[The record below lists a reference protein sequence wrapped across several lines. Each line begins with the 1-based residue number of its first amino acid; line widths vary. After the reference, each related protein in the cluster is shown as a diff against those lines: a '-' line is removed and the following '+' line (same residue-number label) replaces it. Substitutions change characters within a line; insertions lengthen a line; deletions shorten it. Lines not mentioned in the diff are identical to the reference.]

1 VNPQSADAAAHAP
14 TRADVRPKQRIGIPW
29 GKGPDTL
36 DDLPRPSRSTKS
48 VEISRVPY
56 LPGLDGMRALAVV
69 AVMVYHA
76 NADWLPGG
84 YLGVEV
90 FFVISGYLITL
101 LLISEKERTS
111 TVDMKHFWYR
121 RARRL
126 LPALFT
132 MLIALTIWTALFD
145 RDALGKLRGDV
156 IAALLY
162 VSNWYQIWTG
172 AGYTAA
178 NEFAPLRHLWS
189 LAVEEQFYVV
199 WPLVMFALL
208 RGGSRRIADIS
219 RWLVVAALG
228 ITIVTAL
235 VYTSGPIGTPE
246 VTPDAYWSVFGR
258 EISKFDWSYL
268 GTFSRAAGLLLG
280 AAFAMVWRPVAVM
293 RGPLRTKG
301 PLLDLVALVGFVA
314 LAAMVWWMWLIGPDG
329 GNPVLFRGGFVLC
342 AIATLM
348 MIAAVTH
355 ERAVTSK
362 VLSIP
367 VLLWIGTRSYGLYL
381 YHWPIYQIIR
391 NIAGVH
397 LKFHEFVFAMIAT
410 GIITEL
416 SYRFIETPIR
426 KGTMGESWRR
436 LRRSPATGAR
446 NALLAGGVVVA
457 AFSVFAGVSLAT
469 ADVVENEVRQS
480 LDEAE
485 ASTCDVVNDPNCDGV
500 DDAAAPEVVAPPEAT
515 TGDAPEGT
523 AATDPAGSIAVAP
536 PVAETTTTVPPA
548 PITQLALGD
557 SVMLGAAPQL
567 SEQGFVV
574 DAVESRQFSD
584 GTDTIS
590 ALNEQGRL
598 GDLVVV
604 HLGTNGNINEADMSR
619 MMEALAG
626 VPQVLLLT
634 IDVDRDWTA
643 ANNGL
648 IYDAVNTYPNVS
660 LLDWAGLADSCP
672 GDCFA
677 SDGYHLRADGKRYYT
692 DLIVGALQNPT

>member
-1 VNPQSADAAAHAP
+1 MTATADASDVPTRTSTRPTGRARRRSGSAD
-14 TRADVRPKQRIGIPW
+14 
-29 GKGPDTL
+29 
-36 DDLPRPSRSTKS
+36 
-48 VEISRVPY
+48 ISRVPY
-56 LPGLDGMRALAVV
+56 LPGLDGMRALAVA

-76 NADWLPGG
+76 NPDWLPGG

-111 TVDMKHFWYR
+111 TVDMKQFWFR

-132 MLIALTIWTALFD
+132 MLIAITIWTSLFD
-145 RDALGKLRGDV
+145 RSALGKLRGDV

-219 RWLVVAALG
+219 RWLVLAALG

-301 PLLDLVALVGFVA
+301 RLLDLVGLIGFVA
-314 LAAMVWWMWLIGPDG
+314 LAAMAWLMWLIGPDG
-329 GNPVLFRGGFVLC
+329 GNPFLFRGGFLLC

-348 MIAAVTH
+348 MVAAVTH

-391 NIAGVH
+391 DIAGNH
-397 LKFHEFVFAMIAT
+397 LKFYEFVFAMILT

-426 KGTMGESWRR
+426 KGTLGASLARI
-436 LRRSPATGAR
+436 RRSPVSGPRTALYSIGA
-446 NALLAGGVVVA
+446 VVA
-457 AFSVFAGVSLAT
+457 ALTVFAGVSLAT
-469 ADVVENEVRQS
+469 APVEENEVRQT
-480 LDEAE
+480 LDEGAE
-485 ASTCDVVNDPNCDGV
+485 FTCDVVNDPTCSG
-500 DDAAAPEVVAPPEAT
+500 DD
-515 TGDAPEGT
+515 
-523 AATDPAGSIAVAP
+523 ATDPAVVTDVSTAPADSTDPSGSAVP
-536 PVAETTTTVPPA
+536 PAVVETTTTTTAPPVPIA
-548 PITQLALGD
+548 QFALGD
-557 SVMLGAAPQL
+557 SVMLGAAGEL
-567 SEQGFVV
+567 ATRGYTV
-574 DAVESRQFSD
+574 DAKESRQFSD
-584 GTDTIS
+584 GRAIV
-590 ALNEQGRL
+590 EQLRDDGRL
-598 GDLVVV
+598 GDVVVV
-604 HLGTNGNINEADMSR
+604 HLGTNGNIDPNDLTA
-619 MMEALAG
+619 MMDALAG

-634 IDVDRDWTA
+634 IDVDREWTA
-643 ANNGL
+643 GNNDL
-648 IYDAVNTYPNVS
+648 IFNAASTYPNASV
-660 LLDWAGLADSCP
+660 LYWADLADSCP
-672 GDCFA
+672 GDCFQ
-677 SDGYHLRADGKRYYT
+677 SDGYHLRPDGQAYYAA
-692 DLIVGALQNPT
+692 LIDGALEAPALTSSA

>member
-1 VNPQSADAAAHAP
+1 MTAAADASDVPTRTSTRPTARTRRRSGSAD
-14 TRADVRPKQRIGIPW
+14 
-29 GKGPDTL
+29 
-36 DDLPRPSRSTKS
+36 
-48 VEISRVPY
+48 ISRVPY
-56 LPGLDGMRALAVV
+56 LPGLDGMRALAVA

-76 NADWLPGG
+76 NPDWLPGG

-111 TVDMKHFWYR
+111 TVDMKQFWFR

-132 MLIALTIWTALFD
+132 MLIAITIWTSLFD
-145 RDALGKLRGDV
+145 RSALGKLRGDV

-219 RWLVVAALG
+219 RWLVLAALG
-228 ITIVTAL
+228 ITLVTAL

-301 PLLDLVALVGFVA
+301 RLLDLVGLIGFVA
-314 LAAMVWWMWLIGPDG
+314 LAAMAWLMWLIGPDG
-329 GNPVLFRGGFVLC
+329 GNPFLFRGGFLLC

-348 MIAAVTH
+348 MVAAVTH
-355 ERAVTSK
+355 ERAATSK

-391 NIAGVH
+391 DIAGNH
-397 LKFHEFVFAMIAT
+397 LKFYEFVFAMILT

-426 KGTMGESWRR
+426 KGTLGASLARI
-436 LRRSPATGAR
+436 RRSPVSGPRTALYSIGA
-446 NALLAGGVVVA
+446 VVA
-457 AFSVFAGVSLAT
+457 ALTVFAGVSLAT
-469 ADVVENEVRQS
+469 APVEENEVRQT
-480 LDEAE
+480 LDEGAE
-485 ASTCDVVNDPNCDGV
+485 FTCDVVNDPTCSG
-500 DDAAAPEVVAPPEAT
+500 DD
-515 TGDAPEGT
+515 
-523 AATDPAGSIAVAP
+523 ATDPAVVTDVSNAPADSTDPSGSAVP
-536 PVAETTTTVPPA
+536 PAVVETTTTTTAPPVPIA
-548 PITQLALGD
+548 QFALGD
-557 SVMLGAAPQL
+557 SVMLGAAGEL
-567 SEQGFVV
+567 ANRGYTV
-574 DAVESRQFSD
+574 DAKESRQFSD
-584 GTDTIS
+584 GRAII
-590 ALNEQGRL
+590 EQLRADGRL
-598 GDLVVV
+598 GDVVVV
-604 HLGTNGNINEADMSR
+604 HLGTNGNINPDDLTA
-619 MMEALAG
+619 MMDALSG

-634 IDVDRDWTA
+634 IDVDREWTA
-643 ANNGL
+643 GNNDL
-648 IYDAVNTYPNVS
+648 IFSAASTYPNASV
-660 LLDWAGLADSCP
+660 LYWADLADSCP
-672 GDCFA
+672 GDCFQ
-677 SDGYHLRADGKRYYT
+677 SDGYHLRPDGQKYYAE
-692 DLIVGALQNPT
+692 LIDGALEALT

>member
-1 VNPQSADAAAHAP
+1 
-14 TRADVRPKQRIGIPW
+14 
-29 GKGPDTL
+29 
-36 DDLPRPSRSTKS
+36 
-48 VEISRVPY
+48 
-56 LPGLDGMRALAVV
+56 MRALAVA

-76 NADWLPGG
+76 NPDWLPGG

-111 TVDMKHFWYR
+111 TVDMKQFWFR

-132 MLIALTIWTALFD
+132 MLIALTIWTSLFE

-219 RWLVVAALG
+219 RWLVLAALG

-301 PLLDLVALVGFVA
+301 RLLDLVGLIGFVA
-314 LAAMVWWMWLIGPDG
+314 LAAMAWLMWLIGPDG
-329 GNPVLFRGGFVLC
+329 GNPFLFRGGFLLC

-348 MIAAVTH
+348 MVAAVTH
-355 ERAVTSK
+355 ERAATSK

-391 NIAGVH
+391 DIAGNH
-397 LKFHEFVFAMIAT
+397 LKFYEFVFAMILT

-416 SYRFIETPIR
+416 SYRFVETPIR
-426 KGTMGESWRR
+426 KGTLGASLARI
-436 LRRSPATGAR
+436 RRSPVSGPRTALYSIGA
-446 NALLAGGVVVA
+446 VVA
-457 AFSVFAGVSLAT
+457 ALTVFAGVSLAT
-469 ADVVENEVRQS
+469 APVEENEVRQT
-480 LDEAE
+480 LDEGAE
-485 ASTCDVVNDPNCDGV
+485 FTCDVVNNPTCS
-500 DDAAAPEVVAPPEAT
+500 DAEPTDTAVVTGESIAPA
-515 TGDAPEGT
+515 DS
-523 AATDPAGSIAVAP
+523 TDPSGSVVP
-536 PVAETTTTVPPA
+536 PVVVETTTTTAPPA
-548 PITQLALGD
+548 SIARFALGD
-557 SVMLGAAPQL
+557 SVMLGAAGEL
-567 SEQGFVV
+567 TERGYTV
-574 DAVESRQFSD
+574 DAKESRQFSD
-584 GTDTIS
+584 GRSIV
-590 ALNEQGRL
+590 EQLRADGRL
-598 GDLVVV
+598 GGVVVV
-604 HLGTNGNINEADMSR
+604 HLGTNGNIGSSDLTA
-619 MMEALAG
+619 MMEALSE

-634 IDVDRDWTA
+634 IDVDRSWTA
-643 ANNGL
+643 GNNAKIL
-648 IYDAVNTYPNVS
+648 EAASNYPNASV
-660 LLDWAGLADSCP
+660 LYWADLTDSCP
-672 GDCFA
+672 GDCFQ
-677 SDGYHLRADGKRYYT
+677 SDGFHLRPDGQKYYAA
-692 DLIVGALQNPT
+692 LIDGALEAPG

>member
-1 VNPQSADAAAHAP
+1 MTATADASGVP
-14 TRADVRPKQRIGIPW
+14 TRTSSRPNPGVRRRS
-29 GKGPDTL
+29 GPTD
-36 DDLPRPSRSTKS
+36 
-48 VEISRVPY
+48 ISRVPY
-56 LPGLDGMRALAVV
+56 LPGLDGMRAIAVV

-76 NADWLPGG
+76 NPDWLPGG

-111 TVDMKHFWYR
+111 TVDMKHFWIR

-132 MLIALTIWTALFD
+132 MMLALTIWTALFE

-156 IAALLY
+156 IAAFFY

-219 RWLVVAALG
+219 RWLVLAALG
-228 ITIVTAL
+228 ITVVTAL

-268 GTFSRAAGLLLG
+268 GTFSRAGGLLLG

-301 PLLDLVALVGFVA
+301 RLLDVVALVGFGA
-314 LAAMVWWMWLIGPDG
+314 LAAMFWWMWLIGPDG
-329 GNPVLFRGGFVLC
+329 GNPFLFRGGFLLC
-342 AIATLM
+342 AVATLM
-348 MIAAVTH
+348 MVAAVTH
-355 ERAVTSK
+355 ERAGTSK
-362 VLSIP
+362 VLSLP

-381 YHWPIYQIIR
+381 YHWPIYQLIR

-397 LKFHEFVFAMIAT
+397 LKFHEFVFAMILT

-426 KGTMGESWRR
+426 RGTLGASLSRIW
-436 LRRSPATGAR
+436 RSPVPGPRTALVVIGAVVG
-446 NALLAGGVVVA
+446 ALTL
-457 AFSVFAGVSLAT
+457 FAGVSLAT
-469 ADVVENEVRQS
+469 APLVQDEVRQT
-480 LDEAE
+480 LDEGAE
-485 ASTCDVVNDPNCDGV
+485 FTCDVVNDPTCSG
-500 DDAAAPEVVAPPEAT
+500 DDPAADPTVPTDDSAAPV
-515 TGDAPEGT
+515 EGT
-523 AATDPAGSIAVAP
+523 DPSGSAVAP
-536 PVAETTTTVPPA
+536 PVAETTPTTTAPPL
-548 PITQLALGD
+548 PIAQFALGD
-557 SVMLGAAPQL
+557 SVMLGAAGEL
-567 SEQGFVV
+567 ATRGYTV
-574 DAVESRQFSD
+574 DAQESRQFSD
-584 GTDTIS
+584 GRAIVEQLRTD
-590 ALNEQGRL
+590 GRL
-598 GDLVVV
+598 GDVVVV
-604 HLGTNGNINEADMSR
+604 HLGTNGNINPDDLTA
-619 MMEALAG
+619 MMDALAD

-634 IDVDRDWTA
+634 IDVERDWTA
-643 ANNGL
+643 GNNDL
-648 IYDAVNTYPNVS
+648 IFNAASTYPNASV
-660 LLDWAGLADSCP
+660 LYWADLADSCP
-672 GDCFA
+672 GDCFQ
-677 SDGYHLRADGKRYYT
+677 SDGFHLRPDGQAYYAA
-692 DLIVGALQNPT
+692 LIDGALQAPA